1 MGHISIRFTV
11 FVLGLSLIVPS
22 GCLNLGGGTKRSTRV
37 YMLSALSSGEGQKET
52 HSNKGGVVIGLG
64 PFEFPEY
71 LNRPQIVTRV
81 SPNEL
86 KAAEFHR
93 WAEPLKEN
101 FSRVLA
107 ENLSVLLF
115 TDRIIPYPQKKST
128 PTDYQVTVD
137 VVRFDGNLGGD
148 ASLIARWT
156 VLGDDG
162 EKVLW
167 VKKSSFSEA
176 TDGRGYEELVSA
188 ESRLAGALS
197 EEIADAIKSRP

>member
-22 GCLNLGGGTKRSTRV
+22 GCLNLGEGTKRSTRV

-107 ENLSVLLF
+107 ENLSVLLS

-137 VVRFDGNLGGD
+137 VVRFDGTPGGN
-148 ASLIARWT
+148 ASLVARCRI
-156 VLGDDG
+156 LGDDG
-162 EKVLW
+162 AKVLW

-176 TDGRGYEELVSA
+176 TGGRGYEELVSA
-188 ESRLAGALS
+188 HSRLVGALS
-197 EEIADAIKSRP
+197 GEIADAIKSRP